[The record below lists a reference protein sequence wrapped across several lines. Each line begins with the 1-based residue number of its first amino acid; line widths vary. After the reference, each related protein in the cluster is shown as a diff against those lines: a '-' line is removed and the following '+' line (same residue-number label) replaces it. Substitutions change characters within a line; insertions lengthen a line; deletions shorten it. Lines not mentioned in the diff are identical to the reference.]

1 MRPLLVVLLAAAAVL
16 LPTQAGAAPT
26 TKRLAVVTI
35 QNGDTDNERA
45 QLADTTYLRN
55 IFFDGSG
62 SLATWMPAVTHGLL
76 GYVPA
81 GDGVF
86 VAEPNA
92 ALRDGDRDL
101 CLTDA
106 ARSTAQDFLSAR
118 GIAWDALAIVFDI
131 GGCGWGG
138 LGQLPGRITW
148 YPPKPSLSAIVHEF
162 GHNLGYPHEA
172 KRDCTGGS
180 IAACRANG
188 VSGNSPMGGGGA
200 GRGYSSIELMHSGFV
215 ESNWLVRTNN
225 PGTYTLKP
233 LYSPVST
240 TGIRVVEFQAS
251 SNTSYVIEARAAT
264 SSGVDSAFSS
274 PALKVYSVSNRNY
287 RNAWMVNAGGSVI
300 TDAAHKITITLRS
313 ATTVEIEAIGALSA
327 RPSPSRTTVTAVTAS
342 PPASV
347 PASPAGPTATP
358 VPEPDDF
365 NDPNSLADNVI
376 PPAVAPQ
383 RSWSSLP
390 LLAAGI
396 VLTAA
401 AVLGALLVA
410 VAYPTRRP
418 PNPQPLPGRRRRGRH
433 AA

>member
-1 MRPLLVVLLAAAAVL
+1 MRTLLVVLLAAGCVL
-16 LPTQAGAAPT
+16 LPTQAAGAAPV

-55 IFFDGSG
+55 IFFGGSG
-62 SLATWMPAVTHGLL
+62 SLATWMPAVTHGQLS
-76 GYVPA
+76 YAPA

-92 ALRDGDRDL
+92 ALRDGDRDR

-138 LGQLPGRITW
+138 LGQMPGRITW
-148 YPPKPSLSAIVHEF
+148 YPPRPSLSAIVHEF

-172 KRDCTGGS
+172 KRDCAGGS

-188 VSGNSPMGGGGA
+188 HSGNSPMGGGGA
-200 GRGYSSIELMHSGFV
+200 GRGYSSIELMHSGFM
-215 ESNWLVRTNN
+215 ESSWLVRTNN

-233 LYSPVST
+233 LHSPVST
-240 TGIRVVEFQAS
+240 TGVRVVEFQAS
-251 SNTSYVIEARAAT
+251 PNTSYVIEARAAA
-264 SSGVDSAFSS
+264 SSGVDSAFSH

-287 RNAWMVNAGGSVI
+287 RNGWMVNPGGSAI
-300 TDAAHKITITLRS
+300 MDAAHKITITLRS
-313 ATTVEIEAIGALSA
+313 ATTVEIEAIGTLSVK
-327 RPSPSRTTVTAVTAS
+327 PSPSRSTVAS

-347 PASPAGPTATP
+347 AASPAGPTATP
-358 VPEPDDF
+358 VPDPDHFD
-365 NDPNSLADNVI
+365 DPNSLADSVI
-376 PPAVAPQ
+376 PPTAAPTG
-383 RSWSSLP
+383 SSSSFP

-418 PNPQPLPGRRRRGRH
+418 PNPRPLPGRRRGGRH